1 MKVCHITHGFLTFL
15 MTFYI
20 ILLWLSSIIL
30 KSICSSKVISS
41 KVVLSKPFWC
51 PEKEDGFVY
60 VVLII
65 NSPCA
70 SGSFFVNRKRSFGKI
85 LSLKYCTPLQQWV
98 MWVVLGPLGRFSVC
112 PKPWSQFTFPWN
124 RNTNLL
130 PFLYSNYL
138 NLVVSIRISY
148 ILCASNDEEP
158 EFEDPDESFEVLTDM
173 SEKIRKRKNL
183 TKQ

>member
-1 MKVCHITHGFLTFL
+1 MG
-15 MTFYI
+15 
-20 ILLWLSSIIL
+20 
-30 KSICSSKVISS
+30 
-41 KVVLSKPFWC
+41 
-51 PEKEDGFVY
+51 Y
-60 VVLII
+60 VGR
-65 NSPCA
+65 SGS
-70 SGSFFVNRKRSFGKI
+70 SGSFFGMPETVVTIYF
-85 LSLKYCTPLQQWV
+85 SLKPEH
-98 MWVVLGPLGRFSVC
+98 
-112 PKPWSQFTFPWN
+112 
-124 RNTNLL
+124 TNLL